1 MNETAHRRR
10 KRRQLVVPDDQHLQ
24 RFELR
29 NGVRKLLRMMGEEEN
44 HRQSTLVK
52 EQLLE
57 SLPVSRK
64 RRNRMKGVSREIQG
78 FQIQELE
85 ENDRKLEQLVILQI
99 KCLQMD

>member
-10 KRRQLVVPDDQHLQ
+10 KRRQLIVPDDQHLQ

-29 NGVRKLLRMMGEEEN
+29 NGVRKLLRMMGEEEKPQTV
-44 HRQSTLVK
+44 HTCQGTTPRVPPSESETK
-52 EQLLE
+52 EP
-57 SLPVSRK
+57 S
-64 RRNRMKGVSREIQG
+64 KGVPREIQG